1 MTVFRLLQLTERRR
15 YRNAYI
21 NKASASAARAMRPA
35 SVPIDFHV
43 AGEPLTIGIGIATRL
58 VLVGD
63 LAGVGGALE
72 HGVVGE
78 ASNLAGRLQAM
89 AKPGA
94 I

>member
-1 MTVFRLLQLTERRR
+1 
-15 YRNAYI
+15 
-21 NKASASAARAMRPA
+21 MRPA